1 MKARK
6 FDNRINGRSIRM
18 SDVFVMRRANG
29 DLFTE
34 EINGRLRIPV
44 WKSEE
49 AVARYRERNP
59 ELITFLPMR
68 LSRPSIKKAVSGL
81 GSVGVTEFFLI
92 SEDDPD
98 ADLTDG
104 KPISLEEIFP
114 EG

>member
-1 MKARK
+1 
-6 FDNRINGRSIRM
+6 M

-59 ELITFLPMR
+59 ELITFLPLR
-68 LSRPSIKKAVSGL
+68 WSRPLMNRVASGL
-81 GSVGVTEFFLI
+81 GSEGTMEFFLL

-114 EG
+114 ESEQTSQPAQLQV